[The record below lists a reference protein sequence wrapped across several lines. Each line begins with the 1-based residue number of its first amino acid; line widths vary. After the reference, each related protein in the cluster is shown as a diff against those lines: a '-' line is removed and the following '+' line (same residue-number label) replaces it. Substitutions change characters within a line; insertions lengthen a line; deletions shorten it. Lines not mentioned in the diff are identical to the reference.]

1 MEAVI
6 GSPSP
11 GPGTCGGCAPAPGE
25 ATSPSSSQF
34 ATVAGLALLSL
45 QRSVG
50 VPRADSSGLGRKNRN
65 ADVRG

>member
-1 MEAVI
+1 MGVV
-6 GSPSP
+6 P
-11 GPGTCGGCAPAPGE
+11 PAPGE

-50 VPRADSSGLGRKNRN
+50 VQRADSSGLGKKNRN

>member
-1 MEAVI
+1 MGVV
-6 GSPSP
+6 P
-11 GPGTCGGCAPAPGE
+11 PAPGE

-34 ATVAGLALLSL
+34 AMVPGLALLSL

-50 VPRADSSGLGRKNRN
+50 VQRADSSRLGRRNRN